1 MAQDVRQVYAE
12 EADGSIVNQGCNRV
26 PRIAMEEKTY
36 TAEDVKILCIEAI
49 IYFLEHQGKE
59 KIDIIDFFEQ
69 VGL

>member
-1 MAQDVRQVYAE
+1 
-12 EADGSIVNQGCNRV
+12 
-26 PRIAMEEKTY
+26 MEEKIY